1 MTNQNPKKRKRADS
15 QLSSMAGEFL
25 VAGKLFKRGYQVAV
39 TMGNAKSIDLFIH
52 NPLTDKTFT
61 VQVKALRQKNYF
73 PIRKEDVK
81 KDHVYVFVI
90 LNPGN
95 PTEDYFTILGK
106 TITSDINK
114 FFGSSYIVEKP
125 STFPGIYYKA
135 LEEYKDNWELFDQD
149 C

>member
-1 MTNQNPKKRKRADS
+1 MVNTSLKKRKRADS

-39 TMGNAKSIDLFIH
+39 TMGNAKAIDLFVH
-52 NPLTDKTFT
+52 NPITDKTFT

-81 KDHVYVFVI
+81 KDHVYIFVI

-95 PTEDYFTILGK
+95 PTEDYFIIWGEE
-106 TITSDINK
+106 IIWDINK
-114 FFGSSYIVEKP
+114 FFGSSYVREKP
-125 STFPGIYYKA
+125 STFPGIYYRS
-135 LEEYKDNWELFDQD
+135 LEEYKDNWKLFD
-149 C
+149 